1 MKPLALEYT
10 RTRLLVCL
18 QTWRARRFR
27 GAFTFHAMRMCVVG
41 MILVLDIHV
50 WQKPRQFVVFLGIT
64 KVVTVAACEG
74 RGEEETDAML

>member
-1 MKPLALEYT
+1 M
-10 RTRLLVCL
+10 C
-18 QTWRARRFR
+18 
-27 GAFTFHAMRMCVVG
+27 MCVVG

-64 KVVTVAACEG
+64 KVVTVATCEG